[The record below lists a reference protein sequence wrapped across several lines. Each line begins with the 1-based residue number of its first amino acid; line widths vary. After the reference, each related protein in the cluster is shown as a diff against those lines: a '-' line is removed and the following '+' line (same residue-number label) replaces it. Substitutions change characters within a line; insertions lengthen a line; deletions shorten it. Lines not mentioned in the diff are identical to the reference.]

1 MCKYPTNREYWRKA
15 QLAVRAD
22 FLIMGIMDSIRED
35 GDSLRIS
42 MAGLGLI
49 FFICCSSLLM
59 CSAADLPLWENRARP
74 NPPVDAFEAAVKS
87 FSLLSSFFNDVDARG
102 IYPVSRH
109 GSSYAEAY
117 EYLLQGFDANL
128 AGDILEAYTMSD
140 PGGTLRIIPCEGIP
154 MLTAA
159 DRVRATVTQ
168 HEDSAMIQVRLEDC
182 YQTGDCYIYQITSRL
197 IDGNWKITDLSL
209 TEQ

>member
-1 MCKYPTNREYWRKA
+1 
-15 QLAVRAD
+15 
-22 FLIMGIMDSIRED
+22 MDSIRGD

-42 MAGLGLI
+42 MTGLGLVL
-49 FFICCSSLLM
+49 FICWGSLLM
-59 CSAADLPLWENRARP
+59 CSAADQPLWENRTRP
-74 NPPVDAFEAAVKS
+74 NPPDAFEAAVKS
-87 FSLLSSFFNDVDARG
+87 FSLLSSFFNDVDTKG

-140 PGGTLRIIPCEGIP
+140 ADSTLRIIPCEGIP
-154 MLTAA
+154 ILTAA

-168 HEDSAMIQVRLEDC
+168 QEDAAVIQVRLQDC
-182 YQTGDCYIYQITSRL
+182 YQTGDSYIYQITSRL
-197 IDGNWKITDLSL
+197 IDGNWKIADLSL